1 MFHGALSN
9 TKKQDPTNKQFI
21 NKMKAFV
28 TELAAARKTA
38 DDDELKGYILN
49 DLNIDYTPML
59 SHPQN

>member
-1 MFHGALSN
+1 MN
-9 TKKQDPTNKQFI
+9 R
-21 NKMKAFV
+21 FV
-28 TELAAARKTA
+28 TELAAVGKIV